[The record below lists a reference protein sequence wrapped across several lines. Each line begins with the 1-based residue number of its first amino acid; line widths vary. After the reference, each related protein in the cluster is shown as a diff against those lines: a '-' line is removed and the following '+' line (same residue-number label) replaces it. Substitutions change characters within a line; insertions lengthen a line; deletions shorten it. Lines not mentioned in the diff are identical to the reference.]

1 MNACASSYQ
10 KQSKGVAI
18 PGDTGH
24 PARASADNGVLRVAV
39 QSAQDEGCQSVFK
52 NMIIYR
58 IAPQWQIG
66 LEQVEE
72 ALARAPFLECGATQ
86 ERSWGWT
93 PPRGEAHGPLAESVG
108 GQWVLRFMVESKVLP
123 GSVLARRVEEKA
135 VRIEQE
141 TGRKPGKKDST
152 ELKEEAKLD
161 LLPMA
166 FTKQGTMWVW
176 LDLEARLLVL
186 DTGSQARAD
195 EVVTALVEA
204 LPGLSVALLD
214 TQTSP
219 QAAMAHWLSTQEAPV
234 GFTIDRECELK
245 AADEEKAVVRY
256 ARHPL
261 DIEEVQAH
269 IAAGKLP
276 TKLALTWDGR
286 VSFVLSEGLQIK
298 KLALLDTV
306 TEGQG
311 KGGKD
316 DSGFDA
322 DVAIATGELRLLIP
336 DLIEALGGES
346 ERGIGAGGAGG
357 AGTVAA
363 AGAAARPGAGQGAA
377 PVASG
382 PGTRLGTG
390 TGTTAGSITGPATAP
405 VDTAPEDAPF

>member
-1 MNACASSYQ
+1 MESRGCKEES
-10 KQSKGVAI
+10 GTDVWGRRGGRR
-18 PGDTGH
+18 GDKRVR
-24 PARASADNGVLRVAV
+24 PAGRERAQDNGPFQCLAGGGVLGGVPAL
-39 QSAQDEGCQSVFK
+39 G
-52 NMIIYR
+52 R
-58 IAPQWQIG
+58 I
-66 LEQVEE
+66 
-72 ALARAPFLECGATQ
+72 
-86 ERSWGWT
+86 
-93 PPRGEAHGPLAESVG
+93 PRDVG
-108 GQWVLRFMVESKVLP
+108 RTLR
-123 GSVLARRVEEKA
+123 
-135 VRIEQE
+135 
-141 TGRKPGKKDST
+141 
-152 ELKEEAKLD
+152 
-161 LLPMA
+161 
-166 FTKQGTMWVW
+166 
-176 LDLEARLLVL
+176 
-186 DTGSQARAD
+186 
-195 EVVTALVEA
+195 
-204 LPGLSVALLD
+204 
-214 TQTSP
+214 
-219 QAAMAHWLSTQEAPV
+219 
-234 GFTIDRECELK
+234 
-245 AADEEKAVVRY
+245 VRY

-363 AGAAARPGAGQGAA
+363 AAGTAAARPGAGQGAA
-377 PVASG
+377 PAVSG
-382 PGTRLGTG
+382 LGTKPGT
-390 TGTTAGSITGPATAP
+390 GSITGPAKAP